1 MKSTFLDESK
11 QICYNS
17 PVMKV
22 ASLSAQRH
30 ILSPSKG
37 SYINDA
43 GEEDD
48 DIFGE

>member
-1 MKSTFLDESK
+1 MKSIFLNESK
-11 QICYNS
+11 QLCYIA

-22 ASLSAQRH
+22 ARFSVQRH
-30 ILSPSKG
+30 ILSPTTG
-37 SYINDA
+37 STINDA